1 VWCDTLE
8 LHTVIYPSWYFR
20 VVVLSDDV
28 DPEWSLS
35 KSLSR
40 AFLKGRNRTFI
51 YIVLDFI
58 QLVVVLLC
66 RWDVDTSMFIRTV
79 ASPETLNG

>member
-35 KSLSR
+35 RSLSR
-40 AFLKGRNRTFI
+40 AFLKGRNHTFI
-51 YIVLDFI
+51 YIVLYFN
-58 QLVVVLLC
+58 QLVACSVVSGGC
-66 RWDVDTSMFIRTV
+66 RHLHVHQNSRQ
-79 ASPETLNG
+79 S